1 MGLFNKLKKTAKQTQ
16 QEHLKPQPKVTA
28 GKTEVVVTIP
38 NAKVVSGSKYFQ
50 DAMRTIQGDSV
61 QVAIVDREK
70 TQLQYDDYAVVL
82 MDMTPVGTLSQYG
95 FDKLG
100 LSEGE
105 VVNAIVQRPP
115 ADGLIRLWIPM
126 ER

>member
-1 MGLFNKLKKTAKQTQ
+1 MGLFGKIKRAAQ
-16 QEHLKPQPKVTA
+16 QPAPKPQPNVTV
-28 GKTEVVVTIP
+28 GSTEVVATIP